1 MKGKPGTARKL
12 ATEKKMEYLLG
23 IDLGTTNCTVTA
35 VDERGNLK
43 VIPNSEGGRI
53 TPSAVYFEEEE
64 NHYLVGQKAKDR
76 AASDPGHRLV
86 TLVKREMG
94 KSRDRI
100 RYNRLKR
107 KAEPYVFWGREFSP
121 AEVSS
126 KILAQLKR
134 DAERE
139 LGQPVSKAIITCP
152 AYFGQN
158 EKEATRKAGEYA
170 NLDVISILPEP
181 TAAALAYVNGMKIRK
196 RTERIFVFDLG
207 GGTFD
212 VTILEVSNGDR
223 KNIEAKRCDGDSK
236 LGGADWDET
245 IVNYMVNRFYSVNK
259 VNLLYEEGEARD
271 SAYGRLTL
279 DAERLKKELSSPGAK
294 TATMTMSYGGATL
307 TEEFT
312 IEKYAEITASLNERC
327 RGYCSN
333 LLDDAG
339 LCWGDIDMILMVG
352 SMSNCLF
359 LQRML
364 REWSGKETNFG
375 IVDPKTCVSTGAAI
389 MAHLLCHPDAAEN
402 PQPEREKDA
411 GEGGV
416 FLGGDEGS
424 VDEAFDSGRLGV
436 GVLPASIRLS
446 AFDRNRKPL
455 AYRML
460 SKNQPYPCEFKQ
472 KFPIQSPNQSTVNVT
487 VLEGEDDDPEYCRA
501 IGTSK
506 LPLVGEHGRD
516 DLVEVSFS
524 VDMNGI
530 LQVYAIDLKSGERID
545 VEMDRNDGFNETAE
559 SVRKA
564 AEDAA
569 EFDVF
574 LG

>member
-1 MKGKPGTARKL
+1 MAGLSRASAWMSVSGVFPSPSRFSAR
-12 ATEKKMEYLLG
+12 
-23 IDLGTTNCTVTA
+23 
-35 VDERGNLK
+35 
-43 VIPNSEGGRI
+43 
-53 TPSAVYFEEEE
+53 PSP
-64 NHYLVGQKAKDR
+64 R
-76 AASDPGHRLV
+76 
-86 TLVKREMG
+86 
-94 KSRDRI
+94 
-100 RYNRLKR
+100 
-107 KAEPYVFWGREFSP
+107 
-121 AEVSS
+121 
-126 KILAQLKR
+126 
-134 DAERE
+134 
-139 LGQPVSKAIITCP
+139 

-259 VNLLYEEGEARD
+259 VNLLYEEGE
-271 SAYGRLTL
+271 
-279 DAERLKKELSSPGAK
+279 
-294 TATMTMSYGGATL
+294 
-307 TEEFT
+307 
-312 IEKYAEITASLNERC
+312 
-327 RGYCSN
+327 
-333 LLDDAG
+333 
-339 LCWGDIDMILMVG
+339 
-352 SMSNCLF
+352 
-359 LQRML
+359 
-364 REWSGKETNFG
+364 
-375 IVDPKTCVSTGAAI
+375 
-389 MAHLLCHPDAAEN
+389 
-402 PQPEREKDA
+402 
-411 GEGGV
+411 GGV

-424 VDEAFDSGRLGV
+424 VDE
-436 GVLPASIRLS
+436 

-545 VEMDRNDGFNETAE
+545 VEIDRNDGFNETAE

>member
-1 MKGKPGTARKL
+1 
-12 ATEKKMEYLLG
+12 MEYLLG

-35 VDERGNLK
+35 VDEYGNLK
-43 VIPNSEGGRI
+43 VIPNSEGNRI
-53 TPSAVYFEEEE
+53 TPSAVYFEKEE

-76 AASDPGHRLV
+76 AASDPEHRLV

-94 KSRDRI
+94 KSREQI

-107 KAEPYVFWGREFSP
+107 RPEPYIFWGREFSP

-126 KILAQLKR
+126 KILAQLKK

-181 TAAALAYVNGMKIRK
+181 TAAALAYVNGMKSQK
-196 RTERIFVFDLG
+196 PVERIFVFDLG

-212 VTILEVSNGDR
+212 VTILEVANGDK
-223 KNIEAKRCDGDSK
+223 KNIEAKRCDGDSR

-271 SAYGRLTL
+271 AAYGRLTL
-279 DAERLKKELSSPGAK
+279 DAERLKKELSAPGAK
-294 TATMTMSYGGATL
+294 TASMTMSYGGATL

-312 IEKYAEITASLNERC
+312 VEKYAEITSRLNEQC
-327 RGYCSN
+327 RLYCVN
-333 LLDDAG
+333 LLEDAG
-339 LCWGDIDMILMVG
+339 LGWGDVDRILMVG

-364 REWSGKETNFG
+364 REWSGKDTNFG

-389 MAHLLCHPDAAEN
+389 MAHLLCHPDGAKSQENGQNQTDAA
-402 PQPEREKDA
+402 QD
-411 GEGGV
+411 GEGGI

-424 VDEAFDSGRLGV
+424 VDAGFDSERLGV

-446 AFDRNRKPL
+446 AFDRNGNPL

-460 SKNQPYPCEFKQ
+460 EKNRPYPCEFKQ
-472 KFPIQSPNQSTVNVT
+472 KFPVKSPNQTTVNVT
-487 VLEGEDDDPEYCRA
+487 VLEGEDDNPDYCRA

-506 LPLVGEHGRD
+506 LPLDGAHDRN

-524 VDMNGI
+524 VDTNGI
-530 LQVYAIDLKSGERID
+530 LQVYAVDLKSGRRID
-545 VEMDRNDGFNETAE
+545 VEMERDDGFNETAE
-559 SVRKA
+559 SVKKA

-569 EFDVF
+569 AFDVF

>member
-1 MKGKPGTARKL
+1 MAGLSRASAWMSVSGVFPSPSRFSAR
-12 ATEKKMEYLLG
+12 
-23 IDLGTTNCTVTA
+23 
-35 VDERGNLK
+35 
-43 VIPNSEGGRI
+43 
-53 TPSAVYFEEEE
+53 PS
-64 NHYLVGQKAKDR
+64 
-76 AASDPGHRLV
+76 
-86 TLVKREMG
+86 
-94 KSRDRI
+94 SR
-100 RYNRLKR
+100 
-107 KAEPYVFWGREFSP
+107 
-121 AEVSS
+121 
-126 KILAQLKR
+126 
-134 DAERE
+134 
-139 LGQPVSKAIITCP
+139 

-158 EKEATRKAGEYA
+158 EK
-170 NLDVISILPEP
+170 
-181 TAAALAYVNGMKIRK
+181 
-196 RTERIFVFDLG
+196 
-207 GGTFD
+207 
-212 VTILEVSNGDR
+212 
-223 KNIEAKRCDGDSK
+223 EAKRCDGDSK

-279 DAERLKKELSSPGAK
+279 DAERLKKELSAPGAK

-339 LCWGDIDMILMVG
+339 LGWGDIDMILMVG

-359 LQRML
+359 LQKML
-364 REWSGKETNFG
+364 GEWSGKETNFG

-389 MAHLLCHPDAAEN
+389 MAHLLCHPAAAEN
-402 PQPEREKDA
+402 PQPERQTEE
-411 GEGGV
+411 GEGRV

-424 VDEAFDSGRLGV
+424 VDAGFDSERLGV
-436 GVLPASIRLS
+436 GVLPTSIRLS
-446 AFDRNRKPL
+446 AFDRNGNPL

-460 SKNQPYPCEFKQ
+460 SK
-472 KFPIQSPNQSTVNVT
+472 NQSTVNVT

-530 LQVYAIDLKSGERID
+530 LQVYAIDLKSGARID
-545 VEMDRNDGFNETAE
+545 VEMDRDDGFNETAE